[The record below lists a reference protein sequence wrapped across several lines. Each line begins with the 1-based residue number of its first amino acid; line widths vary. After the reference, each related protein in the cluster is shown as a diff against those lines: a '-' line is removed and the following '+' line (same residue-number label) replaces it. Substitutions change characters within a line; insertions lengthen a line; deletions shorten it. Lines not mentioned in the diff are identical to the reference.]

1 MIYFLLPNV
10 NNDII
15 NKIKI
20 IKNDDVSCISYSL
33 SNYLNDI
40 KRKIDNYENDWDS
53 FKKYTNPFEY
63 INTVITK
70 KNICISK
77 LKPLSRSYY
86 KMIEII
92 DIFKL
97 LENQKDII
105 QSFHIAE
112 GPGGFI
118 EALVTK
124 RNNKNDKY
132 TGISLLDDKDDN
144 NIPGWKKSKQFLEN
158 NPNVFIENGIK
169 QDGNILDINNFDY
182 IVNKYKNTM
191 NFITAD
197 GGFDFS
203 IDFNNQENIMF
214 QLLCAQICFAICLQ
228 KKGGCFVLKIFDCFS
243 EKTVDLIYLL
253 SSFYKTVYIC
263 KPQTSRY
270 ANSEKYVVCKDF
282 LFSKSENYLPKIR
295 SLLIDVLNDDKI
307 NRIIDE
313 KIPEFFINKIEEMN
327 STIGLQQIETIN
339 NTMKLIEN
347 KNKNEKIE
355 NLIKNNIQKS
365 IHWCIKHEVPYN
377 NIIYNSFLSEP

>member
-10 NNDII
+10 NSDII

-40 KRKIDNYENDWDS
+40 KKKIDNYENDWDS

-63 INTVITK
+63 INTVIIK
-70 KNICISK
+70 KNMCISK

-97 LENQKDII
+97 LEKQKDII

-158 NPNVFIENGIK
+158 NPNVFIENGVK
-169 QDGNILDINNFDY
+169 KDGNILDIDNFDY

-282 LFSKSENYLPKIR
+282 LFSRSENYLPKIR

-365 IHWCIKHEVPYN
+365 IHWCVKHEVPYN
-377 NIIYNSFLSEP
+377 NVIYNSFLSEP

>member
-20 IKNDDVSCISYSL
+20 IKNDDISCISYSL

-40 KRKIDNYENDWDS
+40 KRKIDNYENDWDG

-97 LENQKDII
+97 LEKQKDTI

-124 RNNKNDKY
+124 RDNKNDKY

-169 QDGNILDINNFDY
+169 QDGNILDIDNFDY
-182 IVNKYKNTM
+182 VVNKYKSTM
-191 NFITAD
+191 DFITAD

-203 IDFNNQENIMF
+203 IDFNNQENVMF
-214 QLLCAQICFAICLQ
+214 QLLCAQICFAISLQ

-253 SSFYKTVYIC
+253 CCFYKTVHIC

-270 ANSEKYVVCKDF
+270 ANSEKYVVCKNF
-282 LFSKSENYLPKIR
+282 LFGKSENYLSKIR

-365 IHWCIKHEVPYN
+365 IHWCVKHEVPYN
-377 NIIYNSFLSEP
+377 NVIYNSFLSEP